1 MCSKFKL
8 PLRICVYSLI
18 LKKAKYHLV
27 SLVATIWEKT
37 QYSNNPFQLFFFF
50 FSICVLV
57 SWCLSLPAS
66 GETTVASGGIVGRN
80 RGSRIKHFSD
90 CGKLEIIVLQFPIT
104 AIA

>member
-27 SLVATIWEKT
+27 SLVATIWEET
-37 QYSNNPFQLFFFF
+37 QYSNNPFQPFFF
-50 FSICVLV
+50 FSFPFVFL
-57 SWCLSLPAS
+57 SPDSLPAS
-66 GETTVASGGIVGRN
+66 GETAVASGGIVGRN